1 MKELTLEIKPKQG
14 LGEISFGQPMDQ
26 LVEYLG
32 EAEDVENLEDE
43 EEFSTVILNF
53 YDKGVTAFVE
63 GIEKQVI
70 SCFETDNRGA
80 TLFGKWVFDM
90 TEEQIRQ
97 LMKDQGYSM
106 LDEGMEEWG
115 ERRLTYEDGMID
127 FFFDNEKLTSV
138 NWGVMVN
145 DKGEIE
151 EI

>member
-1 MKELTLEIKPKQG
+1 MKELTLEIKPKEG
-14 LGEISFGQPMDQ
+14 LGEIKFGEQMEK

-63 GIEKQVI
+63 GVEKQVI
-70 SCFETDNRGA
+70 SCFETDNRSA
-80 TLFGKWVFDM
+80 VLFGKWIFDM

-97 LMKDQGYSM
+97 LMKEQGYSM
-106 LDEGMEEWG
+106 VDEGMEEWG
-115 ERRLTYEDGMID
+115 ESRLTYEDGMID
-127 FFFDNEKLTSV
+127 FFFSEGKLTSV

>member
-1 MKELTLEIKPKQG
+1 MKELTLEIKPKEG
-14 LGEISFGQPMDQ
+14 LGEIRFGEPMET

-70 SCFETDNRGA
+70 SCFETDNRSA
-80 TLFGKWVFDM
+80 VLFGKWVFDM
-90 TEEQIRQ
+90 TEDQIRQ
-97 LMKDQGYSM
+97 LMKEQGYTM
-106 LDEGMEEWG
+106 VDEGMEEWG
-115 ERRLTYEDGMID
+115 ESRLTYEDGMID
-127 FFFDNEKLTSV
+127 FFFSDGKLTSV

>member
-1 MKELTLEIKPKQG
+1 MKELTLEIKPKEG
-14 LGEISFGQPMDQ
+14 LGEIKFGEQMEK

-63 GIEKQVI
+63 GVEKQVI
-70 SCFETDNRGA
+70 SCFETDNRSA
-80 TLFGKWVFDM
+80 VLFGKWVFDM

-97 LMKDQGYSM
+97 LMKEQGYSM
-106 LDEGMEEWG
+106 VDEGMEEWG
-115 ERRLTYEDGMID
+115 ESRLTYEDGMID
-127 FFFDNEKLTSV
+127 FFFSEGKLTSV